1 MKIDKQAIKRSNSAI
16 NSPDETRKR
25 RRKKLGCGLGAFHYS
40 FLGLEIES
48 KRGEAFIH
56 RRACSKARQHVHTHA
71 LGPTQARFHSR
82 HSATREWRARNRGRT
97 SMAQACM
104 LQLSLSLSFLSALLF
119 FHEWIYT
126 RYIASFSPPVRF
138 STLVTVALFISILFR
153 LYIYIYSMLFTVH
166 HFDYWFWLYLNVLA
180 YFYNTFLILKFRLID
195 SLSIDEVSFVSVIQG
210 VPRSP
215 VCFTSRK
222 ECCTNI
228 DLLYYIEEKF
238 ILFPNVVL
246 LRARTWR

>member
-1 MKIDKQAIKRSNSAI
+1 MDSAHSI
-16 NSPDETRKR
+16 IPFSGSKSKASVERLSYIGARVPRLDNTCTRTHSDLRKR
-25 RRKKLGCGLGAFHYS
+25 V
-40 FLGLEIES
+40 
-48 KRGEAFIH
+48 FIH
-56 RRACSKARQHVHTHA
+56 ATPPLVNGERETVGGRPWPKRACS
-71 LGPTQARFHSR
+71 
-82 HSATREWRARNRGRT
+82 N
-97 SMAQACM
+97 
-104 LQLSLSLSFLSALLF
+104 SLSLSFLSALLF